1 LQPVARRS
9 PSKRSSAVPSEEVA
23 LLRRLEESLSDEEIQ
38 RVLACALLLLDDAA
52 RERLFARVGP
62 ETAAA
67 LGPVLALPPKS
78 ARSPKPGTPVTSKG
92 KLRQEWDKL
101 WEEWAAV
108 IDESGDEEGKYVIQD
123 HHWEQPY
130 LDPSSISTD
139 LEAIAARMRALIP
152 RVIAE
157 GIAPELS
164 FAEAVEEMNEGLY
177 AGLPDWIEPGG
188 DEACC
193 LGPEAT
199 ACLLEWEWASAQREG
214 RDAAAFLDDVRDLET
229 RLDNVELDHKAITTF
244 VLGLPDQQLRGV
256 LASMLRQRSSKR
268 WADAFTRA
276 HGCWAEIL
284 RALSQRWN
292 PALHAEISRANIA
305 QDWTLALPLVKDAV
319 KRKAFAEAATL
330 IDAALRSRLQLD
342 QAARW
347 EPREELLVQREH
359 RYYGDEGSAKLATL
373 LRCWQET
380 ARAQGQLDLAAALA
394 LQIIALREVEH
405 GEVMLEAFRAVPP
418 QFHAMHEAL
427 FANWRTLIVQ
437 RTLHTWGSGAR
448 VACGDW
454 VAALVDAAR
463 AGSEGAAPFHAAVRA
478 ALEEAHAA
486 SEPRPK
492 PPSQRWRVVER
503 GATPLFALSI
513 LTRDLDA
520 AAPTLKKSASKLW
533 KLLGAEEAGERDR
546 VAATRRAWCKRLGGA
561 SLVPEILA
569 FWRDHATLFVPDP
582 GDTTGDYAQS
592 ADWLAAV
599 HDLNPAA
606 AKELLVR
613 WASTHRLKRN
623 LWRDLA
629 QRDLPMP
636 ADVRAPG
643 SEQRR

>member
-1 LQPVARRS
+1 M
-9 PSKRSSAVPSEEVA
+9 
-23 LLRRLEESLSDEEIQ
+23 
-38 RVLACALLLLDDAA
+38 LASALLLLDDAA

-67 LGPVLALPPKS
+67 LGPVLAPPPKS
-78 ARSPKPGTPVTSKG
+78 ARSPKPAVPVAGKG
-92 KLRQEWDKL
+92 KLRQEWDRL
-101 WEEWAAV
+101 WKEWAAV
-108 IDESGDEEGKYVIQD
+108 IEESGEEEGKYLQQD
-123 HHWEQPY
+123 DHWEPPY
-130 LDPSSISTD
+130 LDTSSISTD
-139 LEAIAARMRALIP
+139 LEAIASRMRALIP

-164 FAEAVEEMNEGLY
+164 FAKALEEMDGALY
-177 AGLPDWIEPGG
+177 AGLPEWIEPGG
-188 DEACC
+188 GEPCC
-193 LGPEAT
+193 LGPEVT
-199 ACLLEWEWASAQREG
+199 ACLLEWEWTSAQCEG
-214 RDAAAFLDDVRDLET
+214 RDAPAFLDDVRDLET
-229 RLDNVELDHKAITTF
+229 RLHNLGLDHQAITTF
-244 VLGLPDQQLRGV
+244 VLGLSDEHLRSV
-256 LASMLRQRSSKR
+256 LASMVRQRSSTR

-276 HGCWAEIL
+276 YGCWAEIL
-284 RALSQRWN
+284 RVLSRRWN

-305 QDWTLALPLVKDAV
+305 QDWTLALPLVENAV

-330 IDAALRSRLQLD
+330 IDEALRSRLRLD

-359 RYYGDEGSAKLATL
+359 VYHGDERSAKLATL

-380 ARAQGQLDLAAALA
+380 ASAQGQLDLAAALV
-394 LQIIALREVEH
+394 LQIIALRELEH

-418 QFHAMHEAL
+418 QFDAMRDAL
-427 FANWRTLIVQ
+427 FANWRALIVQ
-437 RTLHTWGSGAR
+437 RTLHAWQGGAR

-463 AGSEGAAPFHAAVRA
+463 AGREGAAPFHAAVRA
-478 ALEEAHAA
+478 SLEEAHAA
-486 SEPRPK
+486 SALRPK
-492 PPSQRWRVVER
+492 PASQRWTLVDR
-503 GATPLFALSI
+503 GATPLFALAL

-520 AAPTLKKSASKLW
+520 TAPTLKKSAPKLW

-546 VAATRRAWCKRLGGA
+546 VAATRRAWCKRLGGS

-592 ADWLAAV
+592 ADWLAAA
-599 HDLNPAA
+599 HDLNPTA

-613 WASTHRLKRN
+613 WASTYHLKRN

-629 QRDLPMP
+629 RRGVPMP
-636 ADVRAPG
+636 AGVRAPAG
-643 SEQRR
+643 TQRR

>member
-1 LQPVARRS
+1 MARRS
-9 PSKRSSAVPSEEVA
+9 PSKRPSAVPSEEDA
-23 LLRRLEESLSDEEIQ
+23 LLRRLEESLSDDEIQ
-38 RVLACALLLLDDAA
+38 RVLASALLLLDDAA

-67 LGPVLALPPKS
+67 LGPVLAPPPKS
-78 ARSPKPGTPVTSKG
+78 TRSAKPAIPVASKG
-92 KLRQEWDKL
+92 KLGQEWDRL
-101 WEEWAAV
+101 WDEWAAV
-108 IDESGDEEGKYVIQD
+108 IEESGDEEGKYVIQD

-130 LDPSSISTD
+130 LDTSSISTD
-139 LEAIAARMRALIP
+139 LEAIAARMRPLIS
-152 RVIAE
+152 RVIGE

-164 FAEAVEEMNEGLY
+164 FAKAFEEMNDALY
-177 AGLPDWIEPGG
+177 AGLPDWIESGG

-199 ACLLEWEWASAQREG
+199 TCLLEWEWTSAQREG
-214 RDAAAFLDDVRDLET
+214 RDAPAFLDEVRDLET

-244 VLGLPDQQLRGV
+244 VLGLSDEHLRSV

-268 WADAFTRA
+268 WADAFSRA

-292 PALHAEISRANIA
+292 PALHAEVSRANIA
-305 QDWTLALPLVKDAV
+305 QDWTLALPLVKNAV

-330 IDAALRSRLQLD
+330 IDEALRSRLRHD

-347 EPREELLVQREH
+347 DPREELLVQREH
-359 RYYGDEGSAKLATL
+359 AYYGDEPSAKLATL
-373 LRCWQET
+373 LRCWQDT

-394 LQIIALREVEH
+394 LQIVALREAEH

-418 QFHAMHEAL
+418 EFDALREAL
-427 FANWRTLIVQ
+427 FADWRALIVQ
-437 RTLHTWGSGAR
+437 RTLHTWPGSAR

-463 AGSEGAAPFHAAVRA
+463 AVRGGTAPFHTAVRA

-486 SEPRPK
+486 STPRPK
-492 PPSQRWRVVER
+492 SASQRWAVVDR
-503 GATPLFALSI
+503 GATPLFALAI

-520 AAPTLKKSASKLW
+520 TAPTLKKSAPKLW
-533 KLLGAEEAGERDR
+533 KLLSAEETGERDR
-546 VAATRRAWCKRLGGA
+546 VAATRRAWCKRLGGSA
-561 SLVPEILA
+561 LVPEILA
-569 FWRDHATLFVPDP
+569 FWRDHVTLFVPDP

-592 ADWLAAV
+592 ADWLAAA
-599 HDLNPAA
+599 HDLNPTA

-613 WASTHRLKRN
+613 WSSTHRLKRN

-629 QRDLPMP
+629 QRGVPIP
-636 ADVRAPG
+636 AGIRAPAG
-643 SEQRR
+643 AQRR